1 MRTLSQKDGVR
12 TAVGLAVFAML
23 LGACRPKSPDTPP
36 APVPQPPEIAAQ
48 AQTSAAGPAE
58 LQSDAGATSLP
69 TRNTASGE
77 SDVPK
82 QMQAGKASA
91 APALDGM
98 QLAKAGSKLGVPVDL
113 RYQFDAAVE
122 PGRPATLHLA
132 AVPRVEGSNLS
143 VRIKETPGIEAFA
156 APLTAQKASASQA
169 YRQQLTVT
177 RHANA
182 PAELRVLVT
191 MDVAEGS
198 AFSYFSV
205 PFGDASAAR
214 KAR

>member
-12 TAVGLAVFAML
+12 TAVGLTIFVRLM
-23 LGACRPKSPDTPP
+23 GACRPKPPETPP
-36 APVPQPPEIAAQ
+36 APVPQPPEIAAE
-48 AQTSAAGPAE
+48 AQTSAAGPAK
-58 LQSDAGATSLP
+58 LQSAAGATSVP
-69 TRNTASGE
+69 TRNTASAE
-77 SDVPK
+77 SSMPK
-82 QMQAGKASA
+82 QAEASA
-91 APALDGM
+91 SPALDSM
-98 QLAKAGSKLGVPVDL
+98 QLAKAGSKLGVAVDL
-113 RYQFDAAVE
+113 RYQFDAAAE

-156 APLTAQKASASQA
+156 APRTAQKANASQA

-177 RHANA
+177 RHADA